1 MLKGESARRV
11 ARLQRRARAIAG
23 LEAAA
28 QATLVGGFSAGSLLL
43 LARLLGRPL
52 AAPVAWGLLAAV
64 AAGALTWGALQM
76 RRRAPRP
83 GACAAWLDRRL
94 SLGGLLLTSAEID
107 ASAWQPP
114 LERAL
119 AGAADVL
126 PALPVRRAA
135 ARAVPPLL
143 FLAAVA
149 LLPGAET
156 APPSGNPAIADA
168 LAVEQSR
175 LDLLEERHALDPQA
189 AQELQARLDELEQR
203 LDRNEPVSWS
213 DVDALS
219 ARGDAALALSVD
231 ALRAALDAV
240 SDASAAGSDQL
251 AGRLSDALQALRDAG
266 LLGELPPELLAQLGA
281 DGENGQAGDG
291 TSGLPKLD
299 PSALSK
305 LDARSLEAL
314 AGQLQSALGQR
325 LDALVQAGLADPE
338 KGRRLAELSEQER
351 QTAQGHCHGPQCAG
365 GNCPGGAAGMLAGG
379 LPGNGGITR
388 GRGDAALNY
397 SGETPDAAQAFRS
410 EQLPSTAPLS
420 TEWTTTGMGL
430 AEPKAD
436 PVESQTAGSAGQA
449 GPGAAAWQRRLA
461 PHHRDVVKRF
471 FEPKP

>member
-1 MLKGESARRV
+1 MLNGESARRV

-52 AAPVAWGLLAAV
+52 GTPLAWGLLAAV
-64 AAGALTWGALQM
+64 VAGACAWGALQM

-94 SLGGLLLTSAEID
+94 SLAACCSRAPRST
-107 ASAWQPP
+107 PP
-114 LERAL
+114 PGSPALQQAL

-126 PALPVRRAA
+126 PPLPVRRAL

-149 LLPGAET
+149 LLPGADS

-175 LDLLEERHALDPQA
+175 LDLLEERHALDPEA
-189 AQELQARLDELEQR
+189 ARELQSRLDELEQR
-203 LDRNEPVSWS
+203 LDRSEPVSWS

-251 AGRLSDALQALRDAG
+251 AGRLGAALESLRDAG

-281 DGENGQAGDG
+281 GAQAGQ
-291 TSGLPKLD
+291 T
-299 PSALSK
+299 ATARAACH
-305 LDARSLEAL
+305 ARSVGARAARRAL
-314 AGQLQSALGQR
+314 AGS
-325 LDALVQAGLADPE
+325 
-338 KGRRLAELSEQER
+338 
-351 QTAQGHCHGPQCAG
+351 
-365 GNCPGGAAGMLAGG
+365 PGGPAPVGARPAPGCARPGRPRRSREGPPPRAA
-379 LPGNGGITR
+379 
-388 GRGDAALNY
+388 
-397 SGETPDAAQAFRS
+397 
-410 EQLPSTAPLS
+410 
-420 TEWTTTGMGL
+420 
-430 AEPKAD
+430 
-436 PVESQTAGSAGQA
+436 V
-449 GPGAAAWQRRLA
+449 GPGARGRAGPLPRRAVRGRQLPGRCRGPLRRRAPATAASTADAATRR
-461 PHHRDVVKRF
+461 
-471 FEPKP
+471 